1 MKLLFSLLCL
11 LVTLVSSAQLPSFN
25 RAHPISWQLPEFN
38 YLPHGKLENV
48 FYIDTIPDYN
58 DGYLAFGRGVI
69 CHPDSVD
76 NHTRNFTIKTNI
88 NGDLVW
94 SKRFDEDGE
103 DVNQQWFTG
112 NSGNFGGM
120 VLNHNEEITTCFT
133 EFSGFGA
140 GIQIHH
146 YLTTLDLAGNVLDSS
161 EVHSTPNQHQFFGLL
176 EDPLDSAYVFY
187 GCYRDSAEAAA
198 FQPFEAVLLKV
209 DSLGQQVW
217 QESYSTPFKTSYVHN
232 AIKALDGG
240 FWVSIQKDT
249 ELDCAQNVGPNYDLI
264 IVKTDELGAEEA
276 RYEFGGF
283 CGPEMVFFHEYEL
296 DKIVVAGK
304 LSPENQ
310 MEFFFEGLFFS
321 ALVEQNEN
329 GQLSTFQDYREYF
342 FNVSGYVADF
352 LVHENG
358 DYSMI
363 GGADVN
369 PVNET
374 EIEAIRKGFILR
386 LNADRDSLWRRT
398 YLYYQNDPV
407 FVGEHY
413 AKHYVRD
420 AKITPDNGI
429 IVAGWIEQGA
439 NDPNP
444 QLNTPWLF
452 KVDEFGC
459 LEPGCQFVNVEE
471 ITIGLENS
479 MTVFPNPA
487 HLQASIRFDL
497 SRTFSSTTTELVMID
512 LQGREVL
519 RQPIQSAVEDQ
530 TSISLD
536 VQSLSSGI
544 YLVHWVDGDVWL
556 DSVKLVVGS
565 AGP

>member
-1 MKLLFSLLCL
+1 MNYLFSLLCL
-11 LVTLVSSAQLPSFN
+11 LATVGSTAQLPSFN

-76 NHTRNFTIKTNI
+76 NHTRNFAIKTNV

-120 VLNHNEEITTCFT
+120 VLNHNKEITTCFT

-146 YLTTLDLAGNVLDSS
+146 YLTTLDLAGNVLDSN
-161 EVHSTPNQHQFFGLL
+161 EVQSTPNQHQFFGLL
-176 EDPLDSAYVFY
+176 EDPLDSTYVFY
-187 GCYRDSAEAAA
+187 GSYRDSAEAVA
-198 FQPFEAVLLKV
+198 FQPFEATLLKV
-209 DSLGQQVW
+209 DSLGEHIW
-217 QESYSTPFKTSYVHN
+217 QESYSTPFKESFVTS

-249 ELDCAQNVGPNYDLI
+249 ELDCALNFGPNYDII
-264 IVKTDELGAEEA
+264 IVKTDQFGVEEA
-276 RYEFGGF
+276 RFEFGGY
-283 CGPEMVFFHEYEL
+283 CGPEVVMFHEYEI
-296 DKIVVAGK
+296 DKIIVFGI
-304 LSPENQ
+304 LSPENGT
-310 MEFFFEGLFFS
+310 EFFNEGNVFS
-321 ALVEQNEN
+321 SLMEQYGTGE
-329 GQLSTFQDYREYF
+329 LSGLEDYQNYF
-342 FNVSGYVADF
+342 YSPSGSFSDVLLHSDGSF
-352 LVHENG
+352 SLIG
-358 DYSMI
+358 DAYF
-363 GGADVN
+363 D

-374 EIEAIRKGFILR
+374 EVEIMRKGYILR
-386 LNADRDSLWRRT
+386 IDINRDSLWRRT
-398 YLYYQNDPV
+398 YHYYQNDPTQT
-407 FVGEHY
+407 FEHY
-413 AKHYVRD
+413 AEHYVRD

-471 ITIGLENS
+471 ITIGLENA
-479 MTVFPNPA
+479 MTVFPNPVRSE
-487 HLQASIRFDL
+487 ASVRFDL
-497 SRTFSSTTTELVMID
+497 ARTFSSTTTELVIID
-512 LQGREVL
+512 LQGREVV
-519 RQPIQSAVEDQ
+519 RHSIPSAIDDQ
-530 TSISLD
+530 TIISLD
-536 VQSLSSGI
+536 VRALSSGI
-544 YLVHWVDGDVWL
+544 YLVHWVDGVTWL
-556 DSVKLVVGS
+556 DSVKMVVE
-565 AGP
+565 